1 VRDRSVTRLLF
12 LAILIVAV
20 LPLGAAFYFLDH
32 ALQTSLDLG
41 FNAAVVRALDKSAD
55 SLKTLKRL
63 DPANTDEY
71 RQRFD
76 EVGRLQRV
84 YAQPAQLKQE
94 IRDSLRIYFGVGVIA
109 VVVVSLLLAALL
121 GRRITKLYG
130 ATFDELMHQRERT
143 RYLEEMGSW
152 QELARMLA
160 HEIKNPLTP
169 IEVLISSL
177 SKSYTTRS
185 PAQFQ
190 EHLQQT
196 QTMIAEELEHL
207 KSTVNKFSEFARL
220 PAVQPAVE
228 DLSVIV
234 PQLVR
239 TVAAGFERADARV
252 AEPAAGLNAAIDVTL
267 LRRVLTNVIRNGV
280 EANPDRRVVF
290 EVRLGAREGS
300 IDLEIGNDGQPA
312 PPAIAA
318 RMFDPYVSGNGGK
331 DNMGLGLAIVK
342 KIVIEHGGEVSYRER
357 LSRPVFIISL
367 PRRP

>member
-1 VRDRSVTRLLF
+1 MRDRSVTRLLF
-12 LAILIVAV
+12 LTILIVAA

-32 ALQTSLDLG
+32 AVQTSLDLG
-41 FNAAVVRALDKSAD
+41 FNGSIVQVLDRSAE

-63 DPANTDEY
+63 DPARSEEY
-71 RQRFD
+71 RQHFE
-76 EVGRLQRV
+76 EVGRLQRI

-121 GRRITKLYG
+121 GRRITKAYG

-177 SKSYTTRS
+177 SKSYATRS

-196 QTMIAEELEHL
+196 QAMIAEELEHL

-220 PAVQPAVE
+220 PAVQPTVE

-239 TVAAGFERADARV
+239 TVASGFEPADARV

-267 LRRVLTNVIRNGV
+267 LRRVLTNLIRNGV

-290 EVRLGAREGS
+290 EVRLGAREGW
-300 IDLEIGNDGQPA
+300 IDLEIGNDGQTV
-312 PPAIAA
+312 PPAIAV
-318 RMFDPYVSGNGGK
+318 RMFDPYVSGSGGK

-342 KIVIEHGGEVSYRER
+342 KIVIEHGGEISYRER
-357 LSRPVFIISL
+357 HSRPLFIISL
-367 PRRP
+367 PRRS